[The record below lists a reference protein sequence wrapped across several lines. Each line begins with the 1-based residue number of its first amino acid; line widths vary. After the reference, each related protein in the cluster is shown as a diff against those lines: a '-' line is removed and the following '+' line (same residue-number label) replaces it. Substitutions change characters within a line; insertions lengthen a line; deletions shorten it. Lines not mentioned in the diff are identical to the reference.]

1 MSILK
6 ESWQLLSKP
15 TNITVKDGVD
25 PEKNASII
33 MEPFERGYGNTLG
46 NSLRRILLS
55 SIAGFAVTS
64 IKIDGVLHE
73 YGAIEGVKEDVAEI
87 IMNIKSLAIA
97 KEDSSPCVLK
107 LSANKEGAVL
117 AGSIKTTEGVKI
129 VNKDITICTLSK
141 GAKIDIQMNVGCNRG
156 YVTASRLADQEVEV
170 GTIFIDA
177 MFSPIRR
184 VAYKVENARVGQITD
199 YDKLIMNIETDGTI
213 TPRDALGVT
222 AKILQDQ
229 MQVFI
234 NFDVADIAD
243 NAQENDYEPEFN
255 KNLLKSIDE
264 LELSVRSYN
273 CLKNERI
280 TYVGD
285 LAVRTEAEMLK
296 TSNFGRK
303 SLNELKDNLKSM
315 GLGFGMKIPNW
326 PPENIEELSRIKSKD
341 F

>member
-15 TNITVKDGVD
+15 TNITVKDGID
-25 PEKNASII
+25 PERNAVII

-46 NSLRRILLS
+46 NSLRRVLLS

-73 YGAIEGVKEDVAEI
+73 YDTIEGVKEDVAEI
-87 IMNIKSLAIA
+87 IMNIKSLAIS

-107 LSANKEGAVL
+107 LSSNREGTVL
-117 AGSIKTTEGVKI
+117 AGSIKTSEGVNI
-129 VNKDITICTLSK
+129 INKDTVICTLNK
-141 GAKIDIQMNVGCNRG
+141 GAKIDIQMNVTCGRG
-156 YVTASRLADQEVEV
+156 YVTASRDNKEAEV

-177 MFSPIRR
+177 VFSAVKR
-184 VAYKVENARVGQITD
+184 VSYKVENARVGQITD
-199 YDKLIMNIETDGTI
+199 YDKLILDIETNGTI
-213 TPRDALGVT
+213 SPRDSLAVA
-222 AKILQDQ
+222 AKIIQDQ
-229 MQVFI
+229 MQCFI
-234 NFDVADIAD
+234 NFNVADIAD
-243 NAQENDYEPEFN
+243 SIQETSNEPEFN
-255 KNLLKSIDE
+255 RNLLKSIDE

-273 CLKNERI
+273 CLKNENI
-280 TYVGD
+280 AYVGD
-285 LAVRTEAEMLK
+285 LAIRTEAEMLK

-303 SLNELKDNLKSM
+303 SLNELKENLKSM
-315 GLGFGMKIPNW
+315 GLSFGMKIHNW

>member
-25 PEKNASII
+25 PEKNATII

-73 YGAIEGVKEDVAEI
+73 YDTIEGVKEDVAEI

-107 LSANKEGAVL
+107 LSTNKEGAVL
-117 AGSIKTTEGVKI
+117 AGSIKTSEGVEI
-129 VNKDITICTLSK
+129 INKDIVICTLNK
-141 GAKIDIQMNVGCNRG
+141 GAKIDIQMNVGCDRG
-156 YVTASRLADQEVEV
+156 YVTSSRLANNESEV
-170 GTIFIDA
+170 GAIAIDS

-199 YDKLIMNIETDGTI
+199 YDKLIMEIETNGTI

-234 NFDVADIAD
+234 NFDVADIVD
-243 NAQENDYEPEFN
+243 VAQDEDDEPEFN

-303 SLNELKDNLKSM
+303 SLNELKDNLKGM
-315 GLGFGMKIPNW
+315 GLSFGMKIPNW